1 MDAVFDSLSGILAI
15 VFIFGLPVI
24 VVVMV
29 YLNKMIR
36 GKREKEIRQLI
47 IENHTDPETA
57 KLLVEEPK
65 KAKQERRQMGP
76 VNLDT
81 LRTACTLLG
90 VGLGSFIYWSLK
102 QLGFGDMGA
111 IELGLLIAFGI
122 GVGLLCSFL
131 AEMELYKKYGKDK
144 SDESTAS
151 KEEK

>member
-1 MDAVFDSLSGILAI
+1 MDAVFDSLSGILAV

-102 QLGFGDMGA
+102 QLGFGDMGT

-144 SDESTAS
+144 SAEPTES